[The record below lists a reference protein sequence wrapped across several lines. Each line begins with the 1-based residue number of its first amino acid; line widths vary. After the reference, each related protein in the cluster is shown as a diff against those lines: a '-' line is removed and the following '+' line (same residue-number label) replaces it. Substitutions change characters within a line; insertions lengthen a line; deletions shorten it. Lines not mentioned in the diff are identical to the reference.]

1 MNLNLFKN
9 KIISVI
15 CLLMIFTA
23 SIFCSAFA
31 EDSSMLNEI
40 YDFNDLQIG
49 SNPPTALANSSCKGT
64 GSAKIAEDEQT
75 GDKYMRLECSYS
87 GNDQALVNY
96 DRINKLTGSLYI
108 EFDFLSEN
116 SYGRLPVALN
126 VTLKDGTTTNLYPLI
141 TGYATYNKEDWSL
154 KSPGSLMINDGS
166 GEKYAM
172 ERKDNVWY
180 NIKSYTNLENKKMT
194 VIITEEGNDPQVFDY
209 DIAVDAVSYHYL
221 RFTIPGWSIQGL
233 APDGEY
239 SKCRIDNLKIEN
251 VPSLA
256 LVSSTPAIDSS
267 EAFPAQNLELTF
279 NNRVEKL
286 NVEIN
291 GQEVTSDMLSEDGK
305 VFTYEPPVSEPWK
318 WGELYEITGSATDA
332 FGVEAKINQSFCVKE
347 QPQMWIESLGFFDEN
362 GSKITEIE
370 NGTISSKMRFWQSVD
385 AKYTAFIALYK
396 EHDGRVE
403 MVSLSCDEIEVTA
416 SSEPT
421 LKDIPILVNR
431 ADGVD
436 DSYFVKVYIWKSLSD
451 RTAYAKDVCY
461 GKRTLD

>member
-1 MNLNLFKN
+1 MKLSIFKN

-15 CLLMIFTA
+15 CLLVLI
-23 SIFCSAFA
+23 SALATCAVFA
-31 EDSSMLNEI
+31 GEDSMLNEH
-40 YDFNDLQIG
+40 YDFNDMQIG
-49 SNPPTALANSSCKGT
+49 SNPPTPLVNTSCKGT

-96 DRINKLTGSLYI
+96 DRIKNLTGSLYI
-108 EFDFLSEN
+108 DFDFLSEN

-126 VTLKDGTTTNLYPLI
+126 VNLKDGSSTNLYPLI

-154 KSPGSLMINDGS
+154 KSPGSLMINPGS
-166 GEKYAM
+166 GEKFAV

-209 DIAVDAVSYHYL
+209 DISLDAVSYNYL

-233 APDGEY
+233 TPDGEY

-256 LVSSTPAIDSS
+256 LVSSTPATDSS
-267 EAFPAQNLELTF
+267 EAFPAQNIELTF

-318 WGELYEITGSATDA
+318 WGESYEITGSATDA
-332 FGVEAKINQSFCVKE
+332 FGVETKISQSFSVRA
-347 QPQMWIESLGFFDEN
+347 QPQIWIESLGFFDEN
-362 GSKITEIE
+362 GTRLSEIT

-385 AKYTAFIALYK
+385 TKYTAFIAFYK
-396 EHDGRVE
+396 ECEGRVE
-403 MVSLSCDEIEVTA
+403 MVSLSCDEIEVNA
-416 SSEPT
+416 GSEPT
-421 LKDIPILVNR
+421 VKDIPISVNLT
-431 ADGVD
+431 DGD
-436 DSYFVKVYIWKSLSD
+436 DNNYFIKVYIWKSLSD